1 MIPESPMRIAVA
13 GAAGRLGRE
22 LVKLVAAEP
31 QRYVLTAAWVSPGS
45 EALGRDAGE
54 LAGCTNSLDVSCS
67 GMAVADADVVVD
79 FTTVEAVPDVAH
91 AAAAAKAA
99 LVSGVTGLDEAAR
112 KSLSEAARQVPVLHA
127 DNFSLGV
134 AVLKEL
140 AIMARKR
147 LGAGFD
153 VEIDE
158 VHHRGKRDA
167 PSGTARMLGRAL
179 GDTAGAVRTAPR
191 EKQGEIGYSVRRG
204 GRVIGEH
211 TVHFLGPH
219 ERLELTHRAGDRSLF
234 AAGALAVS
242 LWLVRRRPGQ
252 YRLEDYLRARDD

>member
-1 MIPESPMRIAVA
+1 MIPEPPLRIAVA
-13 GAAGRLGRE
+13 GAAGRMGTE
-22 LVKLVAAEP
+22 LVRLVAAEP
-31 QRYVLTAAWVSPGS
+31 ERYTLVAAWVSSGS
-45 EALGRDAGE
+45 KALGRDAGD
-54 LAGCTNSLDVSCS
+54 LAGLPAPIDVSCS
-67 GMAVADADVVVD
+67 PVKPVDSDVVID
-79 FTTVEAVPDVAH
+79 FTTVRAVPEVAQ
-91 AAAAAKAA
+91 AAADSKAA
-99 LVSGVTGLDEAAR
+99 LVSGVTGLDETAR
-112 KSLSEAARQVPVLHA
+112 EALFQSAERVPVLHA

-140 AIMARKR
+140 AIIARQR
-147 LGAGFD
+147 LGDGFD

-179 GDTAGAVRTAPR
+179 GDSADAIRTAPR
-191 EKQGEIGYSVRRG
+191 ETAGEIGYSVRRG
-204 GRVIGEH
+204 GQVIGEH

-242 LWLVRRRPGQ
+242 DWLVLQKPGQ
-252 YRLEDYLRARDD
+252 YGIESYLQSSK